1 VSTRD
6 IVFIAMFAALT
17 AVLGIFPPILL
28 PAIGVPITAQTLG
41 PMLAG
46 SILGARRGALSMV
59 LFVVLVSVGLPLL
72 SGGRGGFGVF
82 FGPSGGY
89 LLGWIFCAAVVGW
102 LVERFWLRLNFAI
115 AFVAICTG
123 GIGIIYLIGIPW
135 NAAISHLPL
144 NVVALGSTPFL
155 IGDIIK
161 ATIAA
166 GVTLSV
172 RRSYPL
178 ISAKS

>member
-1 VSTRD
+1 
-6 IVFIAMFAALT
+6 M
-17 AVLGIFPPILL
+17 
-28 PAIGVPITAQTLG
+28 
-41 PMLAG
+41 
-46 SILGARRGALSMV
+46 
-59 LFVVLVSVGLPLL
+59 
-72 SGGRGGFGVF
+72 
-82 FGPSGGY
+82 
-89 LLGWIFCAAVVGW
+89 GW

-135 NAAISHLPL
+135 NAAVSHLPVG
-144 NVVALGSTPFL
+144 VVALGSTPFL

-178 ISAKS
+178 SALSPEYRYLAGIMNNTRKTGYV